1 MYNPNVW
8 WHVLQFLAFMAPVGY
23 LGYRVFENHLRFKKP
38 WFWVI
43 LSLYCVMTSTIIA
56 LTLTE
61 VSPFRT
67 FGTFGMLCIIIL
79 SLSAIKL
86 LVKKSTY
93 SLLFVLFVLLNLQ
106 YNTFLLSDAL
116 IDFGLIPHFVEY
128 ENGNLLLISLI
139 FTALLFPVVR
149 YLLVKQFKRIEDENF
164 LPGRIKLLFCMP
176 MGFFL
181 VVLTLFPINPDAF
194 ATKENLFPLIVITI
208 CEFASYFAALQA
220 IIASNVAAKESEA
233 LIMANTQISLWTE
246 QYTNLQSQVEADSRI
261 RHDWRHHIISVLGF
275 VNNRDMDG
283 LNDYLAVYKEK
294 YVMTEEASIC
304 DINSVDMLFQYY
316 KRRAKERSIKLTIS
330 PVILG
335 HSHIFAPDF
344 TIIFGNLLENAI
356 EACERMEVG
365 EKYINLKIRA
375 DDGHLIAIICE
386 NSFDGVV
393 NRRENKILSRKE
405 KGGIGLSSIESITQ
419 KYDGS
424 MKVKVDGNVFKIY
437 IALK

>member
-1 MYNPNVW
+1 MV
-8 WHVLQFLAFMAPVGY
+8 
-23 LGYRVFENHLRFKKP
+23 
-38 WFWVI
+38 WVI
-43 LSLYCVMTSTIIA
+43 LSLYCVMTATIIA

-67 FGTFGMLCIIIL
+67 FGAFGMFCIIIL

-181 VVLTLFPINPDAF
+181 VVLTLFPINLNAF

-294 YVMTEEASIC
+294 YMMPEEAPIC

-316 KRRAKERSIKLTIS
+316 KRRAKQLSIKLTIS

-335 HSHIFAPDF
+335 QSHIFAPDF

-365 EKYINLKIRA
+365 EKY
-375 DDGHLIAIICE
+375 
-386 NSFDGVV
+386 
-393 NRRENKILSRKE
+393 
-405 KGGIGLSSIESITQ
+405 
-419 KYDGS
+419 
-424 MKVKVDGNVFKIY
+424 
-437 IALK
+437 